1 MPTGAPTFQA
11 SRPAPGLPLRPPGP
25 ASGRQIVGLLWA
37 GARWPERP
45 AEKMQNA
52 WPELRRVVWRTCCA
66 DPRIGPNFVLLH
78 SAKEVL
84 AADVLDLQR
93 VDPAMFEL
101 LMEQPVWQGL
111 LAKHGAPGAGHSTA
125 HGVLA
130 GVGRICLYALLLVG
144 GCALSAGWRCR
155 RKLRS
160 AARARASPHSYCSC
174 CSHGGWLALAR
185 SGRQAG

>member
-1 MPTGAPTFQA
+1 MRPQYAQAPTFQA

-45 AEKMQNA
+45 AEEMQDA

-101 LMEQPVWQGL
+101 LMEQPV
-111 LAKHGAPGAGHSTA
+111 
-125 HGVLA
+125 
-130 GVGRICLYALLLVG
+130 ALPFFV
-144 GCALSAGWRCR
+144 CR
-155 RKLRS
+155 KFWGMVPRS
-160 AARARASPHSYCSC
+160 QIIPA
-174 CSHGGWLALAR
+174 
-185 SGRQAG
+185 Q